1 MSVEETESPQ
11 EPQQGG
17 LEAIGARLA
26 AARNQQ
32 KLELSS
38 VASQMHLSREVVM
51 ALEAGDAKALPAATF
66 VRGYIKT
73 YARLLG
79 LDEREILALLPT
91 TEGYR
96 PAPLKTVG
104 LGAARRRKPVGK
116 WVLWLLAACVA
127 FVFIAYGVPLAQR
140 LWTKFT
146 QPQEESRNVL
156 ALPSGADQEAEP
168 GAPLLPLP
176 EESGPAEP
184 GEEVPAEQPP
194 EEPLPDEQTPDEA
207 AVSPEAEFEIH
218 AEPGPPS
225 AASEASEASTA
236 PPEPAPTGNTSGP
249 AMVTL
254 RFSQDS
260 WVEMESHGRK
270 LVVGIQTAGSER
282 SVRAEPPIQLL
293 LGNAPGVELEYRGK
307 AVDLTPYQRGKVARL
322 VLED

>member
-1 MSVEETESPQ
+1 VSVEETESPQ
-11 EPQQGG
+11 EARQGG

-38 VASQMHLSREVVM
+38 VASQMHLSREVVV
-51 ALEAGDAKALPAATF
+51 ALEAGDAAALPAATF

-79 LDEREILALLPT
+79 LNEQEILALLPT
-91 TEGYR
+91 AEGYR

-104 LGAARRRKPVGK
+104 LGAARRRRPMGK

-127 FVFIAYGVPLAQR
+127 FVFIAYGVPVAQR

-146 QPQEESRNVL
+146 QPQEEGRNVL

-168 GAPLLPLP
+168 GEPLLPLP
-176 EESGPAEP
+176 EESSPTGS
-184 GEEVPAEQPP
+184 EEQVPEEQAP
-194 EEPLPDEQTPDEA
+194 EEPLPEEQAPDEA
-207 AVSPEAEFEIH
+207 PVSPEAEFEIH
-218 AEPGPPS
+218 AEPASPP
-225 AASEASEASTA
+225 EASDEST
-236 PPEPAPTGNTSGP
+236 PSSEPAPTSLSSGP